1 MHIDYEKKVMELTTD
16 EAIYLGDKARE
27 KLALD
32 KTVGDKS
39 YVYQPYPKYVKELGI
54 NVSSA
59 EEEERLLK
67 EAGFSKDDK
76 SSKNIKISDLS
87 DEVKEEGDND
97 KTKHKK

>member
-1 MHIDYEKKVMELTTD
+1 MHIDFEKKVIDLTPE

-32 KTVGDKS
+32 KTIGDKP

-54 NVSSA
+54 NVSTP

-67 EAGFSKDDK
+67 EAGFIKDDK

-87 DEVKEEGDND
+87 DEVKDDD
-97 KTKHKK
+97 KDDKNKHKK